1 MNFFRQ
7 EVLLSLRQ
15 AALKAGAALPLTV
28 MDQMAR
34 FISALQNDLK
44 GGLAEAIDRAV
55 CLYAVPYLLGRKAD
69 LDAVLPLL
77 SAMPRTLKS
86 LNA

>member
-1 MNFFRQ
+1 MKDW
-7 EVLLSLRQ
+7 
-15 AALKAGAALPLTV
+15 AAIKECMTDAGC
-28 MDQMAR
+28 R
-34 FISALQNDLK
+34 
-44 GGLAEAIDRAV
+44 AEAIDRAV